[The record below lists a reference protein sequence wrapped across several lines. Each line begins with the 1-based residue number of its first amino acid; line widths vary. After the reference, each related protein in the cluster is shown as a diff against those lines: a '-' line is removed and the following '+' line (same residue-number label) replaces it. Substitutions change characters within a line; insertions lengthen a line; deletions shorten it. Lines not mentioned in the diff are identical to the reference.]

1 MAEKLT
7 GETAEKQKFTPRQNI
22 GSELDPGKS
31 QKVSPD
37 NGSTHNGMSKAPLI
51 EKSKPE
57 PSKSHQPPAGKD
69 KPETKTAPWRQGR
82 SSQQVEEKVEKKVV
96 SKREEQE
103 KKVQEFLRDPSA
115 PAGSTVPLEVRLR
128 KPGVEKE
135 AEDITEV
142 GGNLLLAP
150 HSILSR
156 LDLPKL
162 LEAQRVT
169 SVIETST
176 SRTSLQLPP
185 KIHHTHLKV
194 PIGGLDSS
202 AFTSISKSTAVQGR
216 HLVVCSEGLG
226 PGALLCAASLVKV
239 KGLTVE
245 KALAEVTSVRRCTL
259 PAGLRLQL
267 EEWASPS
274 SSSLISSTSFASLI
288 ASWLPLLV
296 VGLLLYLA
304 WRQLTI
310 TVEENHRNEE
320 ALTPYSYFH
329 ILTWP

>member
-1 MAEKLT
+1 MGYIVTIPIEHSQI
-7 GETAEKQKFTPRQNI
+7 QK
-22 GSELDPGKS
+22 EY
-31 QKVSPD
+31 
-37 NGSTHNGMSKAPLI
+37 
-51 EKSKPE
+51 
-57 PSKSHQPPAGKD
+57 
-69 KPETKTAPWRQGR
+69 
-82 SSQQVEEKVEKKVV
+82 
-96 SKREEQE
+96 
-103 KKVQEFLRDPSA
+103 EFNKFYL
-115 PAGSTVPLEVRLR
+115 
-128 KPGVEKE
+128 PGVEKE

-150 HSILSR
+150 HSLLSR

-162 LEAQRVT
+162 LEAHRVT

-194 PIGGLDSS
+194 PNGGLDSS

-259 PAGLRLQL
+259 PAGLR
-267 EEWASPS
+267 
-274 SSSLISSTSFASLI
+274 
-288 ASWLPLLV
+288 
-296 VGLLLYLA
+296 
-304 WRQLTI
+304 
-310 TVEENHRNEE
+310 
-320 ALTPYSYFH
+320 
-329 ILTWP
+329 